1 MHHPLRVDPAPSRTE
16 PQAIIAA
23 KRAACKWSNAR
34 IGMVAGARYI
44 RQKQALDVIFTFCA

>member
-1 MHHPLRVDPAPSRTE
+1 MHHPVRVDPAPRQTA
-16 PQAIIAA
+16 PHAIIAA

-44 RQKQALDVIFTFCA
+44 RQKQAIDAIFAFCT

>member
-1 MHHPLRVDPAPSRTE
+1 MHHSVRVDPAPRRTK

-34 IGMVAGARYI
+34 IGLVAGARYI
-44 RQKQALDVIFTFCA
+44 RQKQGIDAIFAFCA